1 MKLDPHATQSNETIA
16 QAHVRVIDALYALGQ
31 FDEASAALRAA
42 LTADPG
48 FSDCP
53 DYGIIER
60 ALRAKGVLT
69 Q

>member
-1 MKLDPHATQSNETIA
+1 
-16 QAHVRVIDALYALGQ
+16 VRVIDALYALGQ